1 METGGMGL
9 SGEIIGEKG
18 GEGPSDCCLLEELE
32 HAQKQ

>member
-1 METGGMGL
+1 METREDGAECGDG
-9 SGEIIGEKG
+9 GEKG

>member
-9 SGEIIGEKG
+9 SVGITGEKG